1 MAAKLLSLLAL
12 RGGIFSRDQSIEP
25 VCRDRL
31 AEATCAKDLAAAVPN
46 AVNGSAS
53 VASSQA
59 LVDAWELVMSTSQA
73 DITVISGND
82 VAVGRYLPCA
92 SSQGSSTTLD
102 AVAVALA
109 QRMSSL
115 SPRAVC
121 NTVETFAAVAHA
133 PLELMDAVMATVE
146 ERVDEFEPRDLI
158 SVVKS
163 LGVVQHSI
171 D

>member
-1 MAAKLLSLLAL
+1 MVRTPA
-12 RGGIFSRDQSIEP
+12 
-25 VCRDRL
+25 VCFD
-31 AEATCAKDLAAAVPN
+31 AEAVLGVQRSRPTFEAMPIGFVLAA
-46 AVNGSAS
+46 SA
-53 VASSQA
+53 
-59 LVDAWELVMSTSQA
+59 
-73 DITVISGND
+73 
-82 VAVGRYLPCA
+82 GRVSKTEGA
-92 SSQGSSTTLD
+92 G
-102 AVAVALA
+102 
-109 QRMSSL
+109 
-115 SPRAVC
+115 RAVC

>member
-1 MAAKLLSLLAL
+1 
-12 RGGIFSRDQSIEP
+12 
-25 VCRDRL
+25 
-31 AEATCAKDLAAAVPN
+31 
-46 AVNGSAS
+46 
-53 VASSQA
+53 
-59 LVDAWELVMSTSQA
+59 MSTSQA